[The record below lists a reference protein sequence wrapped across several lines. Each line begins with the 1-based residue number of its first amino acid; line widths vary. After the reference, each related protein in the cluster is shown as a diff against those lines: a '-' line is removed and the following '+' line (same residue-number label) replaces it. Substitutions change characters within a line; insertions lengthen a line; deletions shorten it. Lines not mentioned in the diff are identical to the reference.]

1 MLGLLRV
8 SSWVKIHWFVIVAG
22 VLGATEEGEGALRR
36 EWGLGGEVRDESVGG
51 EGTGGGTSRRR
62 EGDLE
67 VDLGWLLMLL
77 LLALALTLALV
88 LLLLAG
94 IMGG

>member
-1 MLGLLRV
+1 MLGLLRI
-8 SSWVKIHWFVIVAG
+8 SSCVNNHWFSMARGVGAAG
-22 VLGATEEGEGALRR
+22 EEGEGALRR

-67 VDLGWLLMLL
+67 EVEADSGRLLVGGTTGGW
-77 LLALALTLALV
+77 
-88 LLLLAG
+88 
-94 IMGG
+94 

>member
-1 MLGLLRV
+1 MAR
-8 SSWVKIHWFVIVAG
+8 G
-22 VLGATEEGEGALRR
+22 VLGAGEEGEGALGR

-67 VDLGWLLMLL
+67 AELGRLL
-77 LLALALTLALV
+77 LGCMT
-88 LLLLAG
+88 
-94 IMGG
+94 GGW